1 MTLTVL
7 HILRTEPDETVQELM
22 EAFAVDESTTIS
34 LFEEEVDWPGVVD
47 QIFAAEKTICW
58 W

>member
-1 MTLTVL
+1 MTMTVL
-7 HILRTEPDETVQELM
+7 HILRTEPDETVQELI

-34 LFEEEVDWPGVVD
+34 LFEEEVDWPGDVD
-47 QIFAAEKTICW
+47 QIFASEKTICW